1 MKKAPGSPH
10 GFPPKL
16 PEKEIVIVHF
26 AGRPF
31 LIVVSS
37 IPIFPSDPVGCGRF
51 RSDIFSQKH
60 LTCTP
65 GDPLL
70 ILQPQTAHNDWP
82 LLLPSEP
89 YIYIYS

>member
-31 LIVVSS
+31 LIDCGEFNSH
-37 IPIFPSDPVGCGRF
+37 FPF
-51 RSDIFSQKH
+51 RPCW
-60 LTCTP
+60 L
-65 GDPLL
+65 
-70 ILQPQTAHNDWP
+70 W
-82 LLLPSEP
+82 
-89 YIYIYS
+89 